1 MIVRIIDTDKDSEF
15 CTYTNVKN
23 ISTVG
28 IDVDDK
34 RVINEVQHS
43 IENYSHKCELAYEL
57 EFYFEDTPLYLSA
70 SHFSLE
76 VGI

>member
-15 CTYTNVKN
+15 TTYTNVSN

-28 IDVDDK
+28 IDVDLCT
-34 RVINEVQHS
+34 VIEAVQHS
-43 IENYSHKCELAYEL
+43 IDNMNHVCELAYKL
-57 EFYFEDTPLYLSA
+57 EFYFEDNPLYLSA

-76 VGI
+76 VDI